1 MIDRIISLL
10 MLIFAGFVGGI
21 FYFKKKQVEKVE
33 EIKKDIEVKKEELQN
48 EIYEMSDSDLD
59 KSITDKLKS

>member
-1 MIDRIISLL
+1 MNQYV
-10 MLIFAGFVGGI
+10 GFVGAL
-21 FYFKKKQVEKVE
+21 FYFKKKQIEQAA

-59 KSITDKLKS
+59 KSITDKLKG